1 VALLDAKDCISQP
14 TGSIPVILHPQKC
27 KPDRDTVNRIISIL
41 EAGYSK
47 YTGEEPGYDQVR
59 AWAGSLTA
67 LLDELKGLKYPVI
80 IEYPIL
86 GGLDRIDFIIVGS
99 GRALIVE
106 AKGWRS
112 VKTRSE
118 LHVVADG
125 KIEVNPCYQLSSY
138 YAKMTFLH
146 SASRIL
152 SFDAVVYS
160 YNSNSPWTSLG
171 CKVVPRKGLR
181 KIVETLPLGADV
193 DNYIRA
199 IVNGRLELSDDLV
212 TSLSKALKKGLNNV
226 ATKLVSQGYGLVG
239 VQAELVADILS
250 ALEAGESNLFYL
262 IEGTSGSGKT
272 LIALTLFLEAIS
284 HGYTALLG
292 YVNNRLVNILRN
304 ALVSTL
310 GSKGHALSKLLGY
323 SAVGARKFTGF
334 CEARHDYNKYGYK
347 LDLLILDEAQR
358 LPQWAVETCPSRPA
372 RIIVAFYDDQQ
383 ILLGREAG
391 TGENLKKSAVN
402 AGRQIKEYTLPRPV
416 RVPADHLRAI
426 RSLLWDNEFRS
437 SGIEVKVFDSVTD
450 MLDQLRERYKEGNTI
465 ALICAFTESE
475 GDRENKLSW
484 TSIKNIRIG
493 YPLQSGFSLYK
504 GLNIKVKWLMDE
516 KSEYPLYWRR
526 DYAGL
531 AKLYGMN
538 QFDPVSVCSS
548 VYGAQGME
556 AEYVGVVWGRD
567 LVWRNGRWT
576 VNPDPITDNVGG
588 KKSLKSIAKN
598 NPQVALELLRNR
610 YYIMLT
616 RATKGIY
623 LFFEDEETKHH
634 VKQLLT

>member
-1 VALLDAKDCISQP
+1 MSQP
-14 TGSIPVILHPQKC
+14 TGSIPIILYPHKC
-27 KPDRDTVNRIISIL
+27 RHDQDTVNRIVSLL
-41 EAGYSK
+41 ETGYTK
-47 YTGEEPGYDQVR
+47 YTGERPGYDQVR
-59 AWAGSLTA
+59 AWTGSLTA
-67 LLDELKGLKYPVI
+67 LLDELKGLRYPII

-125 KIEVNPCYQLSSY
+125 KIEVNPCYQLNSY
-138 YAKMTFLH
+138 YAKMTYLH

-152 SFDAVVYS
+152 SFDAIVYS
-160 YNSNSPWTSLG
+160 YNSNIPWTSLN
-171 CKVVPRKGLR
+171 CKVVPRNGLR
-181 KIVETLPLGADV
+181 EVVKALPLGADTDSYV
-193 DNYIRA
+193 SA
-199 IVNGRLELSDDLV
+199 IVDGQLELSSDLV
-212 TSLSKALKKGLNNV
+212 TSLSKALEKGVDNV
-226 ATKLVSQGYGLVG
+226 ATELVSQGYGLVG
-239 VQAELVADILS
+239 IQAKLVADILS
-250 ALEAGESNLFYL
+250 ALEAGQSGLFYL
-262 IEGTSGSGKT
+262 VEGTSGSGKT
-272 LIALTLFLEAIS
+272 LMALTLFLEAIS
-284 HGYTALLG
+284 RGYTALLG

-304 ALVSTL
+304 TLVSSL
-310 GSKGHALSKLLGY
+310 GNRGHALSKLLGY
-323 SAVGARKFTGF
+323 SAVGARKSAGF
-334 CEARHDYNKYGYK
+334 CEARHDYGKYGGRV
-347 LDLLILDEAQR
+347 DLLILDEAQR
-358 LPQWAVETCPSRPA
+358 LPQWAVKTCPSRPA

-391 TGENLKKSAVN
+391 TSENLKKSAIY
-402 AGRQIKEYTLPRPV
+402 AGRRVKEYALPRPV
-416 RVPADHLRAI
+416 RVPADHIRAV
-426 RSLLWDNEFRS
+426 RGLLWNNTFPPS
-437 SGIEVKVFDSVTD
+437 SIEVKVFDKVTD
-450 MLDQLRERYKEGNTI
+450 LLDRLREKYRRGNTI

-475 GDRENKLSW
+475 GDRGNKLSW
-484 TSIKNIRIG
+484 ASVKNIRIG

-504 GLNIKVKWLMDE
+504 DLNIKIKWLMDE
-516 KSEYPLYWRR
+516 KKEYPLYWRR

-531 AKLYGMN
+531 AKLYGMS

-556 AEYVGVVWGRD
+556 AEYVGIVWGRD

-588 KKSLKSIAKN
+588 KKSLKNLAKN

-623 LFFEDEETKHH
+623 LFFEDNETEHY
-634 VKQLLT
+634 VKQLLTKSGVL